1 MRGLA
6 LGMEA
11 GEVPCE
17 KRCMRCTEG
26 IDEYQDTENS
36 ARIVT
41 LQLQHCI

>member
-17 KRCMRCTEG
+17 KRSMGCTEG
-26 IDEYQDTENS
+26 IDEYQDTEDS
-36 ARIVT
+36 ARILM
-41 LQLQHCI
+41 LQLRHCI